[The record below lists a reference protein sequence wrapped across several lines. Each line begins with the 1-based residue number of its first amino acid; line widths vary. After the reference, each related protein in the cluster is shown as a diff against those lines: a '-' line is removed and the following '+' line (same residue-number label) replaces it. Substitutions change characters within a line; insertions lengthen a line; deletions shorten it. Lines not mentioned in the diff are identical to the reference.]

1 MLAVDTVTNVYE
13 IKRTSFLDVPAK
25 LRELATMLESR
36 GTPTKTVIIIT
47 ADGSRM
53 EVRGFGER
61 TSGIEVAGYLS
72 RALWMQNDLH
82 TESAEDT
89 GPPAA

>member
-1 MLAVDTVTNVYE
+1 MTNVHE

-72 RALWMQNDLH
+72 RALWMQNDLP
-82 TESAEDT
+82 TADAVDE
-89 GPPAA
+89 PPAA